1 MMRAMRGALRLFLA
15 GLLVSSALAIPAPV
29 DDTESGEETDD
40 DTPRW
45 RNLFGPLQFPRGPPQ
60 PNRGR
65 QGNPTKTVTKTK
77 TVHDV
82 RTVTDVRTEIRT
94 VTEREPGPGRTVTI
108 THVQTITE
116 REGRTIIE
124 TKTIDEYRPTYI
136 TQYVPTYI
144 TGGATTVSS
153 ILMST
158 VTLPGQTQY
167 ITDIQAPISMYG
179 LRSMMCT
186 KYFSHHIDRG
196 VYI

>member
-1 MMRAMRGALRLFLA
+1 MRGALRILLA
-15 GLLVSSALAIPAPV
+15 GLLASSALAIPART
-29 DDTESGEETDD
+29 DDADSGEDTDD

-45 RNLFGPLQFPRGPPQ
+45 PNLFGPLQFPRPPP

-82 RTVTDVRTEIRT
+82 RTVTDVRTDIRT
-94 VTEREPGPGRTVTI
+94 VTDREPAQDRTVTVTDYKTVTDREGRTVT
-108 THVQTITE
+108 
-116 REGRTIIE
+116 E

-153 ILMST
+153 ILIST
-158 VTLPGQTQY
+158 VSV
-167 ITDIQAPISMYG
+167 TDIEVSAPSSKPAT
-179 LRSMMCT
+179 RS
-186 KYFSHHIDRG
+186 
-196 VYI
+196 V